1 MTKKKIFTISDHPLS
16 SSGVGLQTKIFIE
29 ALLKTGR
36 YRVVSLG
43 GAMKHQDY
51 KPIQVKEYGDDWT
64 VYPVDGYGDEN
75 LIRSMIR
82 TERPDLLWFMTDPRF
97 FGWLWN
103 VENEVRPN
111 VPMAYYHV
119 WDNYPYPTFN
129 HKFYNSNDAVITI
142 SKLTQDI
149 VETVCPEVYSRYLPH
164 SVESDIFKPLP
175 EEEVAAFRKDH
186 FPDEKNPEKTLF
198 FWNNR
203 NARRKLSGTLLWW
216 FKEFLDD
223 VGHDNAA
230 LIMHT
235 DPKDPYGQDLVAMIR
250 DLGLEDG
257 QVLLSTKKV
266 EKRLLSFMY
275 NMCDCTLNISDAEG
289 FGLST
294 FESLSSATPIIVTM
308 TGGLQEQV
316 TDGEEWF
323 GVGLEPN
330 SKAIIGSQ
338 DVPYIYE
345 DRVSKE
351 DFHAALKK
359 IHDMSRE
366 ERKALGQKGRDHV
379 LKNYN
384 YDDYCNNWVEIIDD
398 ICEKNGSWENRKNYN
413 SWSLTKVS

>member
-1 MTKKKIFTISDHPLS
+1 MTKKKILTISDHPLS

-29 ALLKTGR
+29 ALLETGR

-43 GAMKHQDY
+43 GAMKHMDY
-51 KPIQVKEYGDDWT
+51 KPVHVGKYGDDWI
-64 VYPVDGYGDEN
+64 VYPVDGYGDQN
-75 LIRSMIR
+75 LLRSIIR
-82 TERPDLLWFMTDPRF
+82 TERPDVLWFMTDPRF
-97 FGWLWN
+97 FGWLWD
-103 VENEVRPN
+103 VENEIRPN
-111 VPMAYYHV
+111 VPMVYYHV
-119 WDNYPYPTFN
+119 WDNYPYPVFN
-129 HKFYNSNDAVITI
+129 HKYYNSNDAVISI

-149 VETVCPEVYSRYLPH
+149 VETVCPEVDSCYHPH

-175 EEEVAAFRKDH
+175 EEDVARFRKEH
-186 FPDEKNPEKTLF
+186 FPNEKNPERTLF

-203 NARRKLSGTLLWW
+203 NARRKMSGTLLWW

-223 VGHDNAA
+223 VGHDNAC

-235 DPKDPYGQDLVAMIR
+235 DPKDPYGQDLVKMVQ
-250 DLGLEDG
+250 DLGIENG
-257 QVLLSTKKV
+257 QILLSTKKV
-266 EKRLLSFMY
+266 DKKLLSFMY
-275 NMCDCTLNISDAEG
+275 NMCDCTINISDAEG

-294 FESLSSATPIIVTM
+294 FESLSSGTPIIVTI
-308 TGGLQEQV
+308 TGGLQEQI
-316 TDGEEWF
+316 TNGEEWF
-323 GVGLEPN
+323 GIGLEPN

-351 DFHAALKK
+351 DVLAALKK
-359 IHDMSRE
+359 IHNMSRKD
-366 ERKALGQKGRDHV
+366 RKAMGAKGREHV

-384 YDDYCNNWVEIIDD
+384 YDDYCNKWVEIMDD